1 LPPARDGSHDAAF
14 FERSAAC
21 LAGRHPGQCVILQFD
36 TASGLNYA
44 MPDAQTTSS
53 DLAIV
58 GGGIVGLA
66 TAYRFLD
73 RHPGRSVTV
82 FEKESQVAA
91 HQSGHNSGVL
101 HSGIYYRPGSYR
113 AEFCREGKLQ
123 MQAFCELEGIPFQLI
138 GKVIVATSEEEVPRL
153 EGVFERG
160 KANGVRCSLI
170 GPEELKEI
178 EPHAAGVKAIH
189 VPEAGIVD
197 YKLVCEKLAER
208 IAALGGTVRTSC
220 RVTRIDHQPDA
231 VVLRTNQGDMTAGL
245 VVTCGGLQADRLTA
259 LSGQTPVAPIVPFRG
274 EYFVLKPPAE
284 HLCRT
289 MIYPTPDPRFPF
301 LGVHFT
307 RTIHGGVECG
317 PNAVL
322 AYSREGY
329 SKLDV
334 NLRDLAESLFYPGF
348 MKLALR
354 SWQTGIGELWR
365 SFNKKAFVRALQKL
379 VPGITANDLIP
390 APSGVRAQALGRD
403 GKLIDDFVFQESDR
417 VINVGNAPS
426 PAATSSLRIGQTIVE
441 KIEARL

>member
-1 LPPARDGSHDAAF
+1 MSDAAA
-14 FERSAAC
+14 R
-21 LAGRHPGQCVILQFD
+21 R
-36 TASGLNYA
+36 
-44 MPDAQTTSS
+44 S
-53 DLAIV
+53 DLAII

-66 TAYRFLD
+66 TAYRFLE
-73 RHPGRSVTV
+73 RHPDRTVTV
-82 FEKESQVAA
+82 FEKEDHVAA

-101 HSGIYYRPGSYR
+101 HTGIYYRPGSFR

-123 MQAFCELEGIPFQLI
+123 MQEFCERENIPFQII
-138 GKVIVATSEEEVPRL
+138 GKVIVATNAPEVPRL

-160 KANGVRCSLI
+160 RANGVRCALI
-170 GPEELKEI
+170 GPEELRDI

-197 YKLVCEKLAER
+197 YKAVCRRLAER
-208 IAALGGTVRTSC
+208 ITERGGLVRLNC
-220 RVTRIDHQPDA
+220 RVTGIEHPPDE
-231 VVLRTNQGDMTAGL
+231 VVLRTNQGDMTARL
-245 VVTCGGLQADRLTA
+245 LVTCGGLHADRLTA
-259 LSGQTPVAPIVPFRG
+259 LSGQNPIAPIVPFRG
-274 EYFVLKPPAE
+274 EYFILKQPAE

-307 RTIHGGVECG
+307 RTIEGHVECG

-322 AYSREGY
+322 AYKREGY
-329 SKLDV
+329 SKLDL

-354 SWQTGIGELWR
+354 SWQTGVGELWR
-365 SFNKKAFVRALQKL
+365 SFNKRAFVRALQRL
-379 VPGITANDLIP
+379 VPGITAGDLIP

-403 GKLIDDFVFQESDR
+403 GRLVDDFVIQESDR

-441 KIEARL
+441 KIEARMK

>member
-1 LPPARDGSHDAAF
+1 MSDATST
-14 FERSAAC
+14 RSD
-21 LAGRHPGQCVILQFD
+21 V
-36 TASGLNYA
+36 
-44 MPDAQTTSS
+44 
-53 DLAIV
+53 AII
-58 GGGIVGLA
+58 GGGIIGLA
-66 TAYRFLD
+66 TAYRFLEQ
-73 RHPGRSVTV
+73 HPDRSVTV
-82 FEKESQVAA
+82 FEKEGHVAA

-101 HSGIYYRPGSYR
+101 HTGIYYRPGSYR

-123 MQAFCELEGIPFQLI
+123 MQAFCEQEQIPFRII
-138 GKVIVATSEEEVPRL
+138 GKVIVATSDEEIPRL

-160 KANGVRCSLI
+160 QANGVRCSLI
-170 GPEELKEI
+170 GPEELHDI
-178 EPHAAGVKAIH
+178 EPHAAGVMAIH

-197 YKLVCEKLAER
+197 YKAVCRRLAER
-208 IAALGGTVRTSC
+208 IAERGGTVRLNC
-220 RVTRIDHQPDA
+220 RVTGIEHRSDA

-245 VVTCGGLQADRLTA
+245 LVTCGGLQADRLTS

-274 EYFVLKPPAE
+274 EYFVLKEPAE

-307 RTIHGGVECG
+307 RTINDGVECG

-334 NLRDLAESLFYPGF
+334 NLRDLAESLFYTGF
-348 MKLALR
+348 IKLAVR
-354 SWQTGIGELWR
+354 SWRTGLGELWR

-379 VPGITANDLIP
+379 VPGITAADLI
-390 APSGVRAQALGRD
+390 AVPSGVRAQALGRD
-403 GKLIDDFVFQESDR
+403 GKLVDDFVIQESDR

-441 KIEARL
+441 KIETRLG

>member
-1 LPPARDGSHDAAF
+1 MADA
-14 FERSAAC
+14 SPT
-21 LAGRHPGQCVILQFD
+21 H
-36 TASGLNYA
+36 
-44 MPDAQTTSS
+44 S
-53 DLAIV
+53 DVAII

-66 TAYRFLD
+66 TAFQLLGR
-73 RHPGRSVTV
+73 RPGLRVTV
-82 FEKESQVAA
+82 FEKEDHVAA

-101 HSGIYYRPGSYR
+101 HTGIYYRPGSLR

-123 MQAFCELEGIPFQLI
+123 MQAFCEQESIPFRII
-138 GKVIVATSEEEVPRL
+138 GKVIVATRDDEVPRL
-153 EGVFERG
+153 DGVFERG
-160 KANGVRCSLI
+160 QANGVRCSLV
-170 GPEELKEI
+170 GPERLREI

-197 YKLVCEKLAER
+197 YRQVCRRLAER
-208 IAALGGTVRTSC
+208 IEDRGGTVRLNC
-220 RVTRIDHQPDA
+220 RVTGIEHRPDA

-245 VVTCGGLQADRLTA
+245 LVTCGGLQADRLTS

-274 EYFVLKPPAE
+274 EYFVLKEPAE

-307 RTIHGGVECG
+307 RTIEGGVECG

-329 SKLDV
+329 SKLDL
-334 NLRDLAESLFYPGF
+334 NLRDLGEALFYPGF
-348 MKLALR
+348 MKLAVR
-354 SWQTGIGELWR
+354 SWQTGLGELWR
-365 SFNKKAFVRALQKL
+365 SFNKKAFVRALQRL

-403 GKLIDDFVFQESDR
+403 GKLVDDFVIQESDK
-417 VINVGNAPS
+417 VLNVGNAPS
-426 PAATSSLRIGQTIVE
+426 PAATSSLRIGETIAG
-441 KIEARL
+441 KIESRLG